1 MIDILLENTFLG
13 QLILKHKGIIN
24 NFIKINL
31 HAEKKEI
38 YQKKKKPHKYE
49 DRFQGC

>member
-24 NFIKINL
+24 NFIKVNL

-38 YQKKKKPHKYE
+38 YQKKNPHKYE